1 MKPAGFVPE
10 QVTKLPG
17 RISAAAT
24 VRGGRG
30 ARLPARAPISVAP
43 ETERPF
49 LSRRGGESFA
59 KATVGNAFGYD
70 GGCARAIRRTGRRL
84 DKQPRRR
91 DNQGKD
97 SCVAQRF
104 SPAAT
109 ASTDRRSSSKCA
121 RESY

>member
-59 KATVGNAFGYD
+59 KATVGNAFGYV
-70 GGCARAIRRTGRRL
+70 GGDRHGKTGKICRGSNSFFKRWISL
-84 DKQPRRR
+84 AGASSLAVSGPPR
-91 DNQGKD
+91 
-97 SCVAQRF
+97 
-104 SPAAT
+104 
-109 ASTDRRSSSKCA
+109 
-121 RESY
+121 